1 MEFQFMLIV
10 VVSVIFFL
18 LVLGLVLGR
27 LYRRATREISL
38 VKTGAGGKKVIMDGG
53 TLVVPLLHEVSPV
66 NMKTLRLEVKRDGDA
81 ALITQD
87 RMRVDVGVEF
97 YVSVMA
103 TAEGI
108 ARAAQTLGDRTFDV
122 DQLREMIEGKLIDG
136 LRAVAAQMTMDGLH
150 EKRADFV
157 QEVQNAVS
165 EDLLKNGLSL
175 ESVSL
180 TALDQ
185 TPFEAL
191 DENNAFNAV
200 GMRKLAEVIATSKK
214 ERAQID
220 AEAEVAVRRAAMEA
234 ERQRLSIEQD
244 EEQAKIEQAKQV
256 ETMKA
261 AQEAEIAQRREDSM
275 RETERARI
283 AREEAIRSAD
293 IAREAKIRD
302 AEIAKE
308 RAVREAEIAKE
319 RELEVAE
326 QERQIIIQQKSE
338 EESRARAS
346 ADLARAEATKATEA
360 VATAREVAEA
370 ERLKQITLI
379 EATREAERQATG
391 IRLSAQAEKEA
402 AADRAEARREEAQA
416 EADALNIRAE
426 AKKNDMLAEAE
437 GKRAIVEAEN
447 ALSGDLIRMKID
459 MARIEAMPAIITEMV
474 KPAEKIDSIK
484 IHQVSGIG
492 AGAPYS
498 AAGASG
504 ASAAAGDK
512 PVVNQALDS
521 IMGMAV
527 QMPALK
533 KLGEELG
540 LSMED
545 GVSGIA
551 SKALGVEPTPAA
563 DAPLLNGAA
572 LEAEAPAEAAAENG
586 AAAAKG

>member
-1 MEFQFMLIV
+1 MEMILIPVAV
-10 VVSVIFFL
+10 VLAFL
-18 LVLGLVLGR
+18 LFFGLVLGR
-27 LYRRATREISL
+27 LYRRSTREVSL
-38 VKTGAGGKKVIMDGG
+38 VRTGASGKKVILDGG
-53 TLVVPLLHEVSPV
+53 VFVVPLLHEVSPV

-81 ALITQD
+81 ALITKD

-122 DQLREMIEGKLIDG
+122 NQLREMIEGKLVDG

-150 EKRADFV
+150 ENRADFV

-200 GMRKLAEVIATSKK
+200 GMRKLAEVIAQSKK
-214 ERAQID
+214 ERAEID
-220 AEAEVAVRRAAMEA
+220 AEAQVAVRRAAMEA
-234 ERQRLSIEQD
+234 ERQRLTIEQQ
-244 EEQAKIEQAKQV
+244 EEQAKIAQVQEV
-256 ETMKA
+256 ETLKA

-283 AREEAIRSAD
+283 AREESIRSAE
-293 IAREAKIRD
+293 IERERKIRD
-302 AEIAKE
+302 AEIT
-308 RAVREAEIAKE
+308 KE

-326 QERQIIIQQKSE
+326 QERQVVIAQKSE

-360 VATAREVAEA
+360 VATARQVAEA
-370 ERLKQITLI
+370 ERQKQIVLI
-379 EATREAERQATG
+379 EATQEAERQATA

-437 GKRAIVEAEN
+437 GKRAIVEADN
-447 ALSGDLIRMKID
+447 VLSSAQIRMKVD
-459 MARIEAMPAIITEMV
+459 LARIDAMPGIVAEMV
-474 KPAEKIDSIK
+474 KPAEKIDSIR
-484 IHQVSGIG
+484 IHQVGGIG
-492 AGAPYS
+492 GAA
-498 AAGASG
+498 AAGASSGGG
-504 ASAAAGDK
+504 AEK

-545 GVSGIA
+545 GVAGIVNGIA
-551 SKALGVEPTPAA
+551 PEADTGAIEGSASAEETPA
-563 DAPLLNGAA
+563 
-572 LEAEAPAEAAAENG
+572 
-586 AAAAKG
+586 

>member
-1 MEFQFMLIV
+1 MDFSFLL
-10 VVSVIFFL
+10 VSVITILMFVAL
-18 LVLGLVLGR
+18 IGLVLGR
-27 LYRRATREISL
+27 LYRRATREVSL
-38 VKTGAGGKKVIMDGG
+38 VKTGSGGKKVIMDGG
-53 TLVVPLLHEVSPV
+53 TIVIPLLHEISPV
-66 NMKTLRLEVKRDGDA
+66 NMKTLRLEVQRSGEA

-103 TAEGI
+103 TEEGI
-108 ARAAQTLGDRTFDV
+108 SRAAQTLGDRTFDV
-122 DQLREMIEGKLIDG
+122 EQLREMIEGKLIDG

-150 EKRADFV
+150 ENRADFV

-220 AEAEVAVRRAAMEA
+220 ADAEVAVRRAAMEG
-234 ERQRLSIEQD
+234 ERQKLLIDQDEQQARIEQM
-244 EEQAKIEQAKQV
+244 QQV
-256 ETMKA
+256 ETMRV
-261 AQEAEIAQRREDSM
+261 AQEAEIAARTEDSV

-283 AREEAIRSAD
+283 AREEAIRSAE
-293 IAREAKIRD
+293 IERERKIRV
-302 AEIAKE
+302 AEIT
-308 RAVREAEIAKE
+308 KE

-326 QERQIIIQQKSE
+326 QERQVIIAQKSE

-360 VATAREVAEA
+360 VATARQVAEA
-370 ERLKQITLI
+370 ERQKQIVLI
-379 EATREAERQATG
+379 EAAREAERQATG
-391 IRLSAQAEKEA
+391 IRLAAQAEKEA

-437 GKRAIVEAEN
+437 GKRALVDADN
-447 ALSGDLIRMKID
+447 ALSPELVRMKVD
-459 MARIEAMPAIITEMV
+459 LARIEAMPSIIAEMV

-484 IHQVSGIG
+484 IHQVGGVGGG
-492 AGAPYS
+492 AAYS
-498 AAGASG
+498 SAGASG
-504 ASAAAGDK
+504 EK

-533 KLGEELG
+533 TLGRELG
-540 LSMED
+540 ISMED
-545 GVSGIA
+545 GVSGVVNGMLEGNDIA
-551 SKALGVEPTPAA
+551 PEVAA
-563 DAPLLNGAA
+563 DP
-572 LEAEAPAEAAAENG
+572 EATDEAKTSEVH
-586 AAAAKG
+586 

>member
-10 VVSVIFFL
+10 VVSALVFL
-18 LVLGLVLGR
+18 LVFGLVLGR

-38 VKTGAGGKKVIMDGG
+38 VKTGAGGKRVIMDGG
-53 TLVVPLLHEVSPV
+53 TIIVPLLHEVSPV

-103 TAEGI
+103 TVDGI

-122 DQLREMIEGKLIDG
+122 EQLREMIEGKLIDG

-150 EKRADFV
+150 ENRADFV

-234 ERQRLSIEQD
+234 ERQRLAIEQD

-308 RAVREAEIAKE
+308 RSVREAEIAKE

-326 QERQIIIQQKSE
+326 QERQIIIAQKSE

-360 VATAREVAEA
+360 VATARQVAEA

-447 ALSGDLIRMKID
+447 ALSGELIRMKVD
-459 MARIEAMPAIITEMV
+459 LARIEAMPAIISEMV

-492 AGAPYS
+492 AGAPYT
-498 AAGASG
+498 AAGAG
-504 ASAAAGDK
+504 AGAEK

-540 LSMED
+540 LSMEN

-551 SKALGVEPTPAA
+551 SQALGLEAGDTEAA
-563 DAPLLNGAA
+563 EVPLLNGAA
-572 LEAEAPAEAAAENG
+572 AEPAADAAAETAET
-586 AAAAKG
+586 AASQG

>member
-1 MEFQFMLIV
+1 MQFQFLLI
-10 VVSVIFFL
+10 SVASVLVFL
-18 LVLGLVLGR
+18 ILLGLVLGR
-27 LYRRATREISL
+27 LYRRSTREVSL
-38 VKTGAGGKKVIMDGG
+38 VKTGAGGKRVIMDGG
-53 TLVVPLLHEVSPV
+53 TIVVPLLHEVSPV
-66 NMKTLRLEVKRDGDA
+66 NMKTLRLEVQRNGDA
-81 ALITQD
+81 SLITQD

-97 YVSVMA
+97 YVSVNA
-103 TAEGI
+103 TEEGI

-122 DQLREMIEGKLIDG
+122 NQLREMIEGKLVDG

-150 EKRADFV
+150 ENRADFV

-200 GMRKLAEVIATSKK
+200 GMRKLAEVIANSKM
-214 ERAQID
+214 ERAQI
-220 AEAEVAVRRAAMEA
+220 EAESQVAVRRAHMEA
-234 ERQRLSIEQD
+234 ERERLSIEQD
-244 EEQAKIEQAKQV
+244 ELQAEIEQVKQV
-256 ETMKA
+256 ELMRA
-261 AQEAEIAQRREDSM
+261 AQEAEIAQRREQS
-275 RETERARI
+275 EQEKERARI
-283 AREEAIRSAD
+283 SREESIRSAE
-293 IAREAKIRD
+293 IARDRD
-302 AEIAKE
+302 
-308 RAVREAEIAKE
+308 
-319 RELEVAE
+319 LEVAE
-326 QERQIIIQQKSE
+326 QERQVIIAQKSE

-346 ADLARAEATKATEA
+346 ADLARAEATKATES
-360 VATAREVAEA
+360 VITAREVAEA
-370 ERLKQITLI
+370 ERQKQIVLI
-379 EATREAERQATG
+379 EATQEAERQATA

-402 AADRAEARREEAQA
+402 AADRADARREEAQA

-437 GKRAIVEAEN
+437 GKRAIVEADN
-447 ALSGDLIRMKID
+447 VLSDEQIRMKVD
-459 MARIEAMPAIITEMV
+459 LARIEAMPGIIAEMV

-492 AGAPYS
+492 SNGS
-498 AAGASG
+498 AADGG
-504 ASAAAGDK
+504 LGGGGGGDK

-545 GVSGIA
+545 GVSGLA
-551 SKALGVEPTPAA
+551 NGALSSQPAA
-563 DAPLLNGAA
+563 LDSETAA
-572 LEAEAPAEAAAENG
+572 LNRVEKKPEVAES
-586 AAAAKG
+586 